1 VVALHMLYIES
12 PAEDDE
18 TKGDDAQ
25 EAQVHSP

>member
-1 VVALHMLYIES
+1 VVALHILNIEN
-12 PAEDDE
+12 ATEDDE